1 MEVCCECVNANG
13 DKFFPLLCKE
23 HSVCRICLVKRARD
37 HPNDVMVCA
46 KDHDR
51 RADHEPFKQTVSD
64 AGNPSLGNDGIWIFV
79 DDSTIWLE
87 AKRLQSTVRGYLT
100 SEDHRL
106 RIDMRKLA
114 NVIASDRHIKKGILY
129 ATEPPPIYEVW
140 RNKAGW
146 DIEFSELKSVSAEM
160 QVGTKEKQINAKLVA
175 KATATAILTPQE
187 ERTTMVFVTGDAHV
201 VPALK
206 KAVNERWEIEI
217 YMWKDSISR
226 DIHLF
231 AAEYPNQVKI
241 CPLDEHLDFVCF
253 FHYELNIQLNEEVRT
268 NINIKKWLHRR
279 RPMYC
284 GAVLSIEPQAFPNHN
299 LSTTWIRDLEM
310 ITKWPFQYYWFI
322 DAENKKTNN
331 LVLTFKT
338 DSLAGPFNLPDFL
351 SSESAMKLP
360 HVLSVK
366 AYSRFIG
373 EEYEEEKDE
382 ELEKIDEALDRC
394 NIQFSG
400 RSSPVTSESDSSSVG
415 TAAGFQSTSRKKKQ
429 SKQLYSTPCKYEK
442 NCKYGTSC
450 HSGHSKDDQDYFRSR
465 RGGRGNPRRKTTLC
479 QHFLERR
486 CRYRKQ
492 ECERAHG
499 EEDAFCPTCVC
510 KGHLKENCPAKPKE
524 QLSLVR

>member
-1 MEVCCECVNANG
+1 M
-13 DKFFPLLCKE
+13 
-23 HSVCRICLVKRARD
+23 KRARD

-64 AGNPSLGNDGIWIFV
+64 SAGNASLGDGGIWIFV

-129 ATEPPPIYEVW
+129 AAEPPPIYEVW
-140 RNKAGW
+140 RNIETKAGW
-146 DIEFSELKSVSAEM
+146 DIELSELKSVGAEKQVSA
-160 QVGTKEKQINAKLVA
+160 KEKQINAKLVA
-175 KATATAILTPQE
+175 KATATAILTPPE
-187 ERTTMVFVTGDAHV
+187 KRTTMVFVTGDAHV

-206 KAVNERWEIEI
+206 KAVEKMWEIEI
-217 YMWKDSISR
+217 YMWGKSISR

-241 CPLDEHLDFVCF
+241 CPLDEHLDTVCF
-253 FHYELNIQLNEEVRT
+253 FRYELDIQLKEMGT
-268 NINIKKWLHRR
+268 NIKEWLRR
-279 RPMYC
+279 RQPMYC
-284 GAVLSIEPQAFPNHN
+284 GAVLLIEPQAFPSHN
-299 LSTTWIRDLEM
+299 LPSTWISKLEL

-322 DAENKKTNN
+322 DAENTKTNN
-331 LVLTFKT
+331 LVLTFRT
-338 DSLAGPFNLPDFL
+338 DSAAGPFNLADFL
-351 SSESAMKLP
+351 DSDSTKKLP

-366 AYSRFIG
+366 AYHWFIG

-382 ELEKIDEALDRC
+382 ELEKIDEALDQC
-394 NIQFSG
+394 NIQLSE
-400 RSSPVTSESDSSSVG
+400 RSSPGTSESDSSSVV
-415 TAAGFQSTSRKKKQ
+415 TAARFQSSSRKKKL
-429 SKQLYSTPCKYEK
+429 SKQLYSTPCKYGK

-450 HSGHSKDDQDYFRSR
+450 YSRHSKDDIDYFKSR
-465 RGGRGNPRRKTTLC
+465 LGGRGNPRRKTALC

-486 CRYRKQ
+486 CRCNKQ

-499 EEDAFCPTCVC
+499 EEDAFCPTCIC
-510 KGHLKENCPAKPKE
+510 KGHLKENCPAKQKK
-524 QLSLVR
+524 QLSYRHPLY